1 MRNLWSLTKPRLS
14 FLVVITAAGGW
25 WMAPVHSEWS
35 VGFLAVLGTTLTVAS
50 ANVFNNYLERE
61 SDQRMIRTQD
71 RPLAAQRLSPLY
83 ALVFGIVLCLIA
95 IPLLTLLVHPMTG
108 LLAGIALVSYV
119 MIYTPLKRTSSFNTL
134 VGAFPGAMPPLIG
147 WVAATEVI
155 DIGGILLF
163 SILFLWQIPHSLAI
177 AIYRGPEYKNAGLI
191 ILPNDKGL
199 DITRRQMLL
208 YTALLLPLPLL
219 LSMMNI
225 TGILTAGVGSL
236 LGLWWLYLAW
246 IGLTKELEAT
256 WARRFFLSSLVYLT
270 GLFGVITIDVML
282 ARYFLG

>member
-1 MRNLWSLTKPRLS
+1 
-14 FLVVITAAGGW
+14 
-25 WMAPVHSEWS
+25 MAPIYSEWTI
-35 VGFLAVLGTTLTVAS
+35 GFLAVLGTTLTVAS

-61 SDQRMIRTQD
+61 SDQLMVRTQS
-71 RPLAAQRLSPLY
+71 RPLAAQRIPPFY
-83 ALVFGIVLCLIA
+83 ALFFGSALCLIA
-95 IPLLTLLVHPMTG
+95 IPMLTLLVHPLSG

-147 WVAATEVI
+147 WVSATGLI
-155 DIGGILLF
+155 DIGGVLLF

-177 AIYRGPEYKNAGLI
+177 AIYRGPEYQNAGLI

-199 DITRRQMLL
+199 DVTRRQMLL
-208 YTALLLPLPLL
+208 YTTLLLPLPLL

-225 TGILTAGVGSL
+225 TGILTAAVGSA

-246 IGLTKELEAT
+246 IGCTQELKAT

-270 GLFGVITIDVML
+270 GLFGVITIDVLL
-282 ARYFLG
+282 ARYL